1 MSKESD
7 ELKGRLKD
15 FEDSFQERL
24 KQGIDLEREKIEQEI
39 EQEYNEAIAEQE
51 KILGDKIQEVDN
63 MLGERIKEIAKSN
76 TVFFTCSCD
85 KTRKIPVQLDLSKE
99 NRFTC
104 ENCNST
110 YRVEF
115 NAYPVLLSN
124 VSNNRVLANIFNRK
138 EGV

>member
-1 MSKESD
+1 M
-7 ELKGRLKD
+7 KGRLK
-15 FEDSFQERL
+15 ESEETFQERL
-24 KQGIDLEREKIEQEI
+24 RQGIELEKEKIEQEI

-51 KILGDKIQEVDN
+51 KVLGEKIEEVDQ

-85 KTRKIPVQLDLSKE
+85 KSRKIPVQLDLSKE

-124 VSNNRVLANIFNRK
+124 VSNNRVLANIFSRGK
-138 EGV
+138 EDE

>member
-1 MSKESD
+1 M
-7 ELKGRLKD
+7 KGRLK
-15 FEDSFQERL
+15 ESEETFQERL
-24 KQGIDLEREKIEQEI
+24 RQGIELEKEKIEQEI
-39 EQEYNEAIAEQE
+39 EQEYNDAIAEQE
-51 KILGDKIQEVDN
+51 KVLGEKIEEVDQ

-85 KTRKIPVQLDLSKE
+85 KSRKIPVQLDLSKE

-124 VSNNRVLANIFNRK
+124 VSNNRVLANIFSRGK
-138 EGV
+138 EDE